1 MKLYGPA
8 GDFEAHIR
16 IKGITVKRELIIL
29 NTEMGVWQYNVLI
42 DPSDIQI
49 LVPLILRFS
58 VLFFIIKIYIRSVFG
73 KDKNSNA

>member
-8 GDFEAHIR
+8 GNFEAHIR
-16 IKGITVKRELIIL
+16 IKGITVKRELLIL

-58 VLFFIIKIYIRSVFG
+58 VLFFIIKIYIRSVFEKG
-73 KDKNSNA
+73 KNSNA

>member
-1 MKLYGPA
+1 MNLYGPT

-29 NTEMGVWQYNVLI
+29 NTEMGVWQYNVSI
-42 DPSDIQI
+42 DPSDIQL
-49 LVPLILRFS
+49 LVPLIFRFS

-73 KDKNSNA
+73 KGKNSNA